1 MEDALKRESGRLAP
15 NGGCGQGGLRA
26 SQAPRDVPPGGNPD
40 TTDSLC
46 AGSSPAQPGPSS
58 AAAKT
63 CWNASDLESR
73 LTAAIA
79 ERTRGRLQAL
89 EVRVLGG
96 RTVLTGLAGSY
107 HTVQIAVACLLE
119 TLRAL
124 DLDHPDQID
133 LNIEVVPHRPPPS
146 QACPS

>member
-1 MEDALKRESGRLAP
+1 MEDALEREAGRLAP
-15 NGGCGQGGLRA
+15 NRECGQVGLRA
-26 SQAPRDVPPGGNPD
+26 SQTPHGAPSRGNPNL
-40 TTDSLC
+40 TDSLS
-46 AGSSPAQPGPSS
+46 ADSSLAQPGPSS

-63 CWNASDLESR
+63 CWSASDLESR

-79 ERTRGRLQAL
+79 ERTKGRLQAL

-133 LNIEVVPHRPPPS
+133 LNIEVVPHRSPPS
-146 QACPS
+146 HAYGS